1 MFFFNDYIDQK
12 FIKFFICLSFIIK
25 VILIFSPDTGTN
37 VKQYF
42 NKKDI
47 ENENFVKSYDTFWNK
62 NITILQKR
70 SWLSKKEF
78 PLDWKD
84 YGGKKFYEKNIHKE
98 LKIKKTLIN

>member
-1 MFFFNDYIDQK
+1 MYVFFNDYIDQK

-62 NITILQKR
+62 NITILQKG
-70 SWLSKKEF
+70 L
-78 PLDWKD
+78 
-84 YGGKKFYEKNIHKE
+84 G
-98 LKIKKTLIN
+98 